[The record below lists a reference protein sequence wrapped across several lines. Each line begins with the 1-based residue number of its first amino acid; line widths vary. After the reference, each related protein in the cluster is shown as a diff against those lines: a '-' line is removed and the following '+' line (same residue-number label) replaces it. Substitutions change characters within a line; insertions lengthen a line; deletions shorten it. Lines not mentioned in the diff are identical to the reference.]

1 LPQLKRE
8 NPRYNTKFV
17 DLEEAAGMD
26 FFREIWVTRK
36 ALTCVNA
43 ISGCRQLRSLIDPWN
58 PSVTVVRRSMLHVE
72 CTPELSDLAMSPAL
86 PY

>member
-1 LPQLKRE
+1 
-8 NPRYNTKFV
+8 
-17 DLEEAAGMD
+17 M
-26 FFREIWVTRK
+26 TRK

-72 CTPELSDLAMSPAL
+72 CTLELKSGLFVPN
-86 PY
+86 